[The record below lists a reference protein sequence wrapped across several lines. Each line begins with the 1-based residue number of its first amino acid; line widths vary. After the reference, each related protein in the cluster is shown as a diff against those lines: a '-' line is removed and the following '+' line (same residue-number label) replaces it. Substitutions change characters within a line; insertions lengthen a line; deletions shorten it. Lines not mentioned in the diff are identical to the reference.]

1 MLKPYFHLFFCIT
14 YFTASSTDGDEQ
26 LDKEYLFDP
35 SLRKCI
41 PGTEGCPQGFVMNA
55 YEQCFPRDD
64 GGYPGGYHSHEDDE
78 SGRCIPDEIPCDDGY
93 ILNPDYPECQRIEYV
108 CDKDSTI
115 IERITVDTNI
125 QNATSRSRNNT
136 SS

>member
-1 MLKPYFHLFFCIT
+1 MEMNNWTKNIY
-14 YFTASSTDGDEQ
+14 
-26 LDKEYLFDP
+26 
-35 SLRKCI
+35 
-41 PGTEGCPQGFVMNA
+41 CPQGFVMNA

-78 SGRCIPDEIPCDDGY
+78 SGRCIPDEILCDDGH

-125 QNATSRSRNNT
+125 QNATSRSQNNT